1 MQALPVVEV
10 MSRHDCCLCVEAKD
24 VVKRVAEDGVCHWR
38 EIDVDMDE
46 SLATCYGHDVPVI
59 LINGRKAF
67 KHRLD
72 EQALRL
78 RLERERLVA
87 AGSRQ

>member
-1 MQALPVVEV
+1 MMQTLPVVEV

-24 VVKRVAEDGVCHWR
+24 VVKRVAEDGMCHWR
-38 EIDVDMDE
+38 EVDVDMNE
-46 SLATCYGHDVPVI
+46 ALATCYGHDVPVI

-78 RLERERLVA
+78 RLEREQLLTVGAR
-87 AGSRQ
+87 

>member
-1 MQALPVVEV
+1 MRVLPVVEV

-24 VVKRVAEDGVCHWR
+24 VVKRVAEDGMCHWR
-38 EIDVDMDE
+38 EVDVD
-46 SLATCYGHDVPVI
+46 SNVNLVTCYGHDVPVI

-78 RLERERLVA
+78 RLEREQLLTVGTR
-87 AGSRQ
+87 

>member
-24 VVKRVAEDGVCHWR
+24 VVKRVAEDGACHWR
-38 EIDVDMDE
+38 ELDVDMDE

-87 AGSRQ
+87 AGSQQ